1 MTNFLFIFLASILL
15 TCSLIYM
22 FSAFTDLSLK
32 LTLFNKIFIVFGSL
46 IITCFNYFDIPNF
59 NFIFYFLFFPVLFR
73 KHFTTH
79 KMEIFTYIIVVWIYG
94 VLIDLIYLFV
104 LSFINDYFFT
114 VNIDEGILVLV
125 STLLVSYTIIKIANI
140 SFVKKYTKKIV
151 SYLYNFA
158 FIDVLLISLILFIII
173 LGFLLIKNFNDLTTE
188 LLIFLVLILT
198 GFSTFIFLLYVS
210 QNYETKDFIKNVKNN
225 NNYYISLNN
234 ENRIFKHNLKA
245 NLLSIRSLASDKA
258 ASLIDDFIVS
268 QLNDKNYYSDF
279 ELVPYGLIGIIFNK
293 LSPYRETIKIDVKNE
308 LDVDLF
314 EILKPRLYNL
324 LVERVSILLDNAI
337 DATLVSEDK
346 VIQIFITYKGEEL
359 VICIINTFSSTI
371 DLDQLGNIDY
381 STKGN
386 SHGLGLFSIFRNNNV
401 LTKVE
406 IKNNLFVAKLIVKLK
421 KENL

>member
-1 MTNFLFIFLASILL
+1 MTNFLFIFLASLL
-15 TCSLIYM
+15 STCMFIYLYSSL
-22 FSAFTDLSLK
+22 TDLNLE
-32 LTLFNKIFIVFGSL
+32 
-46 IITCFNYFDIPNF
+46 FNYFNKLLIIFGSFVISSLNYFDLPNF
-59 NFIFYFLFFPVLFR
+59 NLILYFIFFPILFR
-73 KHFTTH
+73 KDFTEH
-79 KMEIFTYIIVVWIYG
+79 KKEIFIYIIVVWIYAAI
-94 VLIDLIYLFV
+94 IDLMFLLI
-104 LSFINDYFFT
+104 LSLINDHLFKI
-114 VNIDEGILVLV
+114 NIDEGISILI
-125 STLLVSYTIIKIANI
+125 SSLLVTLTVIKISSI
-140 SFVKKYTKKIV
+140 SFLKNYTRKVVKRLYKIA
-151 SYLYNFA
+151 LTD
-158 FIDVLLISLILFIII
+158 ILLILFVLFLII
-173 LGFLLIKNFNDLTTE
+173 LGLLLIKNFDNPTGE
-188 LLIFLVLILT
+188 MLLFLVIIL
-198 GFSTFIFLLYVS
+198 SAISVFLLLLYIF
-210 QNYETKDFIKNVKNN
+210 QNYEIKDFIINVENN

-245 NLLSIRSLASDKA
+245 NLLSIRSVASDKA

-293 LSPYRETIKIDVKNE
+293 LSPYKETIKIDVKNE

-314 EILKPRLYNL
+314 EILRPKLYNL

-337 DATLVSEDK
+337 EATLVSEDK

-381 STKGN
+381 SSKGN